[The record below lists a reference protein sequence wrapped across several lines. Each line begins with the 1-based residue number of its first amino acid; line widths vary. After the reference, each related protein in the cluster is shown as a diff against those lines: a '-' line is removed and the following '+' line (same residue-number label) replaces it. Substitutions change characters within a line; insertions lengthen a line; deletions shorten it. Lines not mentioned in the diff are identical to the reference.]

1 MMTGQETT
9 AEATFKE
16 MEQAGWEVMAPDYDA
31 LAGQITMQA
40 TDALLDAAKVTKGT
54 RLLDVACGPGYGAG
68 AAAARGAE
76 ALGIDF
82 ADSMVAEATRKFP
95 GIEFQIDDAEKLSFE
110 DDTFDAVIC
119 PFGLLHMEDPDSA
132 IREAFRVLKNKGR
145 YAFSTWT
152 TPETHEFFAIVLSA
166 IEAHGTLDVPLPP
179 APPLFRF
186 SDAGECTRV
195 LNDAGFVE
203 PNVTE
208 VRPIWKASSGQQ
220 VLDFIYK
227 CTVRT
232 AAMLRL
238 QSPEAL
244 DKIHREIV
252 ERAEVYKA
260 GSTYDIAW
268 PAVIAS
274 GSKP

>member
-1 MMTGQETT
+1 MTGQETT

-16 MEQAGWEVMAPDYDA
+16 MEHAGWEVMASDYDV
-31 LAGQITMQA
+31 LAGPITMQA

-82 ADSMVAEATRKFP
+82 ADSMVTEATKKFP
-95 GIEFQIDDAEKLSFE
+95 GVEFQTDDAENLSFE

-119 PFGLLHMEDPDSA
+119 PFGLAHMEDPDSA

-145 YAFSTWT
+145 YAFSAWT

-166 IEAHGTLDVPLPP
+166 IEAHGAIDVPLPP

-186 SDAGECTRV
+186 SDAGECTKA

-203 PNVTE
+203 PDVTE
-208 VRPIWKASSGQQ
+208 VRPIWKATSGQQ

-227 CTVRT
+227 CTIRT

-274 GSKP
+274 GAKP

>member
-1 MMTGQETT
+1 MTGQETT

-95 GIEFQIDDAEKLSFE
+95 GIKFQTDDAEKLSFE

-119 PFGLLHMEDPDSA
+119 PFGLAHMEDPDSA

-145 YAFSTWT
+145 YAFSAWT

-203 PNVTE
+203 PDVTE
-208 VRPIWKASSGQQ
+208 VRPIWKATSGQQ

-244 DKIHREIV
+244 DQIHREIV
-252 ERAEVYKA
+252 ERAEVYNA